1 MKIEN
6 FFDEIVYINLDHRTD
21 RKQEFETEIK
31 KLGITNYT
39 RIPGIYP
46 GPLIPDEPLNRNR
59 HIACG
64 TVHKNIVQYAKDN
77 KLNNIL
83 IFEDDVTFT
92 KDSLHIIEKSLDDL
106 SKINDW
112 DLFYV
117 SGIVIDTSLQYVTD
131 NLVNVNTLLT
141 NHAYAINHKAYELIL
156 TYNPKIDC
164 AIDGWYGQQTDDSLI
179 IGSRFKK
186 YLIYPLVA
194 YQRYS
199 LSDIDFNSHGIASYG
214 HGLDPYYQSYSKPVI
229 K

>member
-46 GPLIPDEPLNRNR
+46 GPLIPNEPLNRNR

-199 LSDIDFNSHGIASYG
+199 LSDIDFNSYGIASYG
-214 HGLDPYYQSYSKPVI
+214 HGLDSYYQSYSKPVI